1 MAQAILAQ
9 ALALRF
15 PCLLDLPTALVI
27 TMELELELAAVVGF
41 KGTVPQGLLLH
52 PDQEHLIFPL
62 GCTVVVRNL
71 MQKTQA
77 FLQGH
82 DNQVNCITVSGSGRL
97 LASGQKTFMGF
108 PADVIIWDFDGRRE
122 IHRLSLHKV
131 AVTSLSF
138 SPSEDFLAT
147 LGGQDDNSLV
157 IWDVKSGNAICGTP
171 AATDTAH
178 TVQFYRNSDIHLVT
192 GGNYHIK
199 IWQFDQPNKKLRA
212 KQAELGQIKRVTTN
226 VLINADDTFAYC
238 GTQTG
243 DLLEISLDSVKYKR
257 STPRKCFS
265 QGITCSALLPGTDT
279 RPGDM
284 LIGTGDGLVVRFNSE
299 TLKIINQCQVLGA
312 VTSITLTSDGTHFFC
327 GTSLANIYWIDSDSM
342 TAELRNTCHHEKVN
356 QVAFASGYSE
366 VFATCSVTDI
376 RVWNAGTR
384 QELLRIQ
391 VPNMECY
398 CLEFMRD
405 GKSIISGW
413 SDGKVRA
420 FLPQSGGLWYVINDA
435 HKNGV
440 TAMAPTSDC
449 ARIVTGGMEGEV
461 RVWKITRETQTM
473 EASLKEHRGR
483 VWCIVVSANDKQA
496 VSASSDGSC
505 IIWDLSTKTRSLCLF
520 ESTMFKN
527 IVYHPDESQLL
538 TTGSDRKVAY
548 WDTFDGQ
555 AIRVLEGSEEGELCT
570 LSISKSGSHYVSG
583 GQDRLLKLWDYD
595 EGVCKYIGVG
605 HSGSI
610 TSAKISPDQTFI
622 VSTGTEG
629 AIFLWKMPEE
639 LVEKCHELPEIGSP

>member
-1 MAQAILAQ
+1 MA
-9 ALALRF
+9 
-15 PCLLDLPTALVI
+15 LD
-27 TMELELELAAVVGF
+27 MELELSAVIGF
-41 KGTVPQGLLLH
+41 KGTVPSGLILH
-52 PDQEHLIFPL
+52 PDDEHLIFPL

-71 MQKTQA
+71 MQKTQS

-82 DNQVNCITVSGSGRL
+82 DNQVNCITVSKSGNL

-108 PADVIIWDFDGRRE
+108 PADVIVWDFMRRCE

-138 SPSEDFLAT
+138 SHDELYLAT

-157 IWDVKSGNAICGTP
+157 VWDLANGAAICGTP

-178 TVQFYRNSDIHLVT
+178 CVKWFNNSSTQLVT
-192 GGNYHIK
+192 AGNYHIRA
-199 IWQFDQPNKKLRA
+199 WQFDLPNKKLRCT
-212 KQAELGQIKRVTTN
+212 QANLGQIKRVTTN
-226 VLINADDTFAYC
+226 ILVSADDSMVYC

-243 DLLEISLDSVKYKR
+243 DFLEVVLDRALFKR
-257 STPRKCFS
+257 STPKVPFS
-265 QGITCSALLPGTDT
+265 LGITCSALLTDD
-279 RPGDM
+279 DM
-284 LIGTGDGLVVRFNSE
+284 LVGTGDGTVARLDSKS
-299 TLKIINQCQVLGA
+299 LKIKGQCQVLGG
-312 VTSITLTSDGTHFFC
+312 VTSITLCADGTHFFC
-327 GTSLANIYWIDSDSM
+327 GTQLANIYWVDVDSL
-342 TAELRNTCHHEKVN
+342 TAELRSTCHHERVN
-356 QVAFASGYSE
+356 QIAFPIGFSDVFAS
-366 VFATCSVTDI
+366 CSITDI
-376 RVWNAGTR
+376 RLWNANTR

-398 CLEFMRD
+398 CLDFMRD
-405 GKSIISGW
+405 GRSIVSGW

-420 FLPQSGGLWYVINDA
+420 FLPQSGKLLYVINDA

-440 TAMAPTSDC
+440 TALNVTSDSG
-449 ARIVTGGMEGEV
+449 RIVTGGMEGEV
-461 RVWKITRETQTM
+461 RVWKIGRQTQTM
-473 EASLKEHRGR
+473 DASLKEHRGR
-483 VWCIVVSANDKQA
+483 VWSIIINEADEQA

-505 IIWDLSTKTRSLCLF
+505 IIWDLKTKTRSLCLF

-555 AIRVLEGSEEGELCT
+555 AIRVLEASDEGEVTT

-583 GQDRLLKLWDYD
+583 GEERLLKLWDYD

-610 TSAKISPDQTFI
+610 SSAKIAPDQSFI
-622 VSTGTEG
+622 VSGGSEG

-639 LVEKCHELPEIGSP
+639 VVDACHELPGERD